1 MRLPLFSMYWRR
13 ALRKPGS
20 VLPWMLLPF
29 VFMTVYTLAF
39 GDDGDVA
46 PRVRM
51 AVVDDDST
59 LVSGFLRGALGQGAL
74 ADLIETREAADT
86 AEVARLFAR
95 EEASAALVIPAG
107 FADSVLALGDARLL
121 LLTNPRQSIS
131 PQIARGVMDALVSMG
146 NGLAGVFAEPIGMI
160 RAMSQAEDVTAD
172 EVAAVA
178 RAFFELGE
186 RAQGLDA
193 LSSIEVTVVEEEAEG
208 EDASRDFNMA
218 ALFFPGLVMFGLLSV
233 SLSVETRFLYD
244 RTRKVTHR
252 IVTAPV
258 RPVRVVLEQR
268 LYAVSFL
275 LAVAVVSGLAAG
287 VIWRIAPVGLAT
299 VGVIVV
305 ALVLFIAGLNGTIFS
320 LSNSMRATSAI
331 SSFVMMALVIVGG
344 GFFPAE
350 FWPEW
355 MQRISRV
362 VPTGIANMGL
372 TRALTGR
379 DIGVSLLALYAY
391 SGLFFAASVIA
402 GRRRLT

>member
-1 MRLPLFSMYWRR
+1 MYWRR
-13 ALRKPGS
+13 ALRRPGS
-20 VLPWMLLPF
+20 IVPWMLLPF
-29 VFMTVYTLAF
+29 VFMTIYSLAF
-39 GDDGDVA
+39 GDNGGVA
-46 PRVRM
+46 PRVSV
-51 AVVDDDST
+51 AIIDLDST
-59 LVSGFLRGALGQGAL
+59 LVSGFVRGALGQGAL

-95 EEASAALVIPAG
+95 EEASAALLIPAG
-107 FADSVLALGDARLL
+107 FADSVLAQGDARLVL
-121 LLTNPRQSIS
+121 YTNPRHSIG

-146 NGLAGVFAEPIGMI
+146 NGLLGVFAEPIGMV
-160 RAMSQAEDVTAD
+160 RAMSQADDVTAD
-172 EVAAVA
+172 QVGDAA
-178 RAFFELGE
+178 RAFYALGE
-186 RAQGLDA
+186 RTRGLDA
-193 LSSIEVTVVEEEAEG
+193 LSSISVTVVK
-208 EDASRDFNMA
+208 EDAGEETDDDFNMA

-233 SLSVETRFLYD
+233 SLSLETRFLYD

-268 LYAVSFL
+268 LFAVSFL
-275 LAVAVVSGLAAG
+275 LAVTAVTGLAG
-287 VIWRIAPVGLAT
+287 GLIWRIAPLGLAT
-299 VGVIVV
+299 AVVISV
-305 ALVLFIAGLNGTIFS
+305 ALVFFIAGLNGTIFS

-362 VPTGIANMGL
+362 VPTGIANIAL
-372 TRALTGR
+372 TRVLTGR
-379 DIGVSLLALYAY
+379 EIGVSLLGLYAY
-391 SGLFFAASVIA
+391 SGLFFAASLVA